1 MRSPV
6 SRLRQR
12 SIIHNQ
18 MQIAGQGIGNGQSKI
33 ESSPRH
39 QHNLNPARR
48 RFRNRF
54 RISLGYLGLA
64 VQQSSVNIHGN
75 QFDGHVPILPRPA
88 ARRHSLYVI
97 LPLRQKGTDLTDR
110 LYYHD
115 SFLREFDATVVSC
128 TPDGPRWKVIL
139 NKTAFYPTSGGQPHD
154 LGTLGDA
161 QVVEVVDVPNTGAP
175 NAARSDVSSPGDPHH
190 VVHYTTAEVPA
201 GPIHGQID
209 WPRRLDHMQQHTAQ
223 HLLSAAFIELFGLQT
238 VSFHLGKE
246 ISTIDLAAPS
256 VVPRQ
261 IETAGRRANE
271 IIFENRP
278 VVIRFGTAQELA
290 ESGIRKKVD
299 REGILR
305 AIEIET
311 FDRQPCGG
319 THLASTG
326 QAGLILLRKLERT
339 RENSR
344 IEFVAGYR
352 ALAAARA
359 DFATLTQ
366 AATQLSCALQDVPAG
381 ITKNIEERRAN
392 TSAVKRLEERLAT
405 LEAQALLQQNPEAQV
420 FALAAAPNAGASS
433 SASATIRLIVATP
446 PDATPAYLALLAA
459 KLTTEK
465 NVIALLASRESGHV
479 VAARSADLTQDIGV
493 TLRESLQEFQGK
505 GGGAK
510 HFAQGALPDPT
521 QTDAFITTAKSRLR
535 TP

>member
-1 MRSPV
+1 MGTTDSTV
-6 SRLRQR
+6 S
-12 SIIHNQ
+12 
-18 MQIAGQGIGNGQSKI
+18 
-33 ESSPRH
+33 
-39 QHNLNPARR
+39 
-48 RFRNRF
+48 
-54 RISLGYLGLA
+54 GLFA
-64 VQQSSVNIHGN
+64 S
-75 QFDGHVPILPRPA
+75 R
-88 ARRHSLYVI
+88 LYVI
-97 LPLRQKGTDLTDR
+97 LALCLKGTDLTDR

-128 TPDGPRWKVIL
+128 TPDRPRWKVIL
-139 NKTAFYPTSGGQPHD
+139 DRTAFYPTSGGQPHD
-154 LGTLGDA
+154 LGMLGDT
-161 QVVEVVDVPNTGAP
+161 QVVEVVDAPGA
-175 NAARSDVSSPGDPHH
+175 NAAASPLDGSDVSKPGDPHH
-190 VVHYTTAEVPA
+190 VVHYTTAEVPS
-201 GPIHGQID
+201 GPIRGQID

-223 HLLSAAFIELFGLQT
+223 HLLSAAFIELFKIQT

-246 ISTIDLAAPS
+246 ISTIDLATPS

-261 IETAGRRANE
+261 IEAAERRTNE
-271 IIFENRP
+271 IIFEDRP

-305 AIEIET
+305 AIDIEG

-339 RENSR
+339 REHSR

-352 ALAAARA
+352 ALATARA

-366 AATQLSCALQDVPAG
+366 AAAILSCALADVPAG

-392 TSAVKRLEERLAT
+392 TSAIKRLEERLAN
-405 LEAQALLQQNPEAQV
+405 LEASALLQQNPET
-420 FALAAAPNAGASS
+420 PNAV
-433 SASATIRLIVATP
+433 RLIVAAP

-465 NVIALLASRESGHV
+465 NVIAVLVSRESGHV
-479 VAARSADLTQDIGV
+479 VAARSADLTQDIGA
-493 TLRESLQEFQGK
+493 TLRETLKEFQGK

-510 HFAQGALPDPT
+510 HFAQGALPDST
-521 QTDAFITTAKSRLR
+521 HTDAFLTTAKSRL
-535 TP
+535 TNL

>member
-1 MRSPV
+1 
-6 SRLRQR
+6 
-12 SIIHNQ
+12 
-18 MQIAGQGIGNGQSKI
+18 
-33 ESSPRH
+33 
-39 QHNLNPARR
+39 
-48 RFRNRF
+48 
-54 RISLGYLGLA
+54 
-64 VQQSSVNIHGN
+64 
-75 QFDGHVPILPRPA
+75 
-88 ARRHSLYVI
+88 
-97 LPLRQKGTDLTDR
+97 
-110 LYYHD
+110 
-115 SFLREFDATVVSC
+115 
-128 TPDGPRWKVIL
+128 
-139 NKTAFYPTSGGQPHD
+139 
-154 LGTLGDA
+154 LGDA
-161 QVVEVVDVPNTGAP
+161 QVVEVVDAP
-175 NAARSDVSSPGDPHH
+175 NAATPNDPHH
-190 VVHYTTAEVPA
+190 VVHYTTAEVPP

-223 HLLSAAFIELFGLQT
+223 HLLSAAFIELFGFQT

-261 IETAGRRANE
+261 LETAERRTNE
-271 IIFENRP
+271 IIFEDRP
-278 VVIRFGTAQELA
+278 VEIRFGTARELA

-305 AIEIET
+305 AIDIEG

-339 RENSR
+339 REHSR

-352 ALAAARA
+352 ALTAARA
-359 DFATLTQ
+359 DFATLAQ

-381 ITKNIEERRAN
+381 ITKNIEDRRAT

-405 LEAQALLQQNPEAQV
+405 LEAQALLQQNPQAHV
-420 FALAAAPNAGASS
+420 PASAATPNAAAPSAAAPNAAPAHATASS

-465 NVIALLASRESGHV
+465 NVIAVLVSRESGHV
-479 VAARSADLTQDIGV
+479 VAARSADLTQDIGA
-493 TLRESLQEFQGK
+493 TLRESLKEFQGK

-510 HFAQGALPDPT
+510 HFAQGQLPNPAQQADI
-521 QTDAFITTAKSRLR
+521 FITATKTRL
-535 TP
+535 TNS

>member
-1 MRSPV
+1 
-6 SRLRQR
+6 
-12 SIIHNQ
+12 
-18 MQIAGQGIGNGQSKI
+18 MQIAGQGIRNRQCKI
-33 ESSPRH
+33 ESPPGH
-39 QHNLNPARR
+39 QHDLNPARR
-48 RFRNRF
+48 RFRNRLRIPF
-54 RISLGYLGLA
+54 RYLGLA
-64 VQQSSVNIHGN
+64 VQQSSVYIHGN
-75 QFDGHVPILPRPA
+75 QFDGHVPILPRPG
-88 ARRHSLYVI
+88 ARRHTLYAI
-97 LPLRQKGTDLTDR
+97 LALHQKGTDLTDR
-110 LYYHD
+110 LYYLD
-115 SFLREFDATVVSC
+115 SFLRDFDATVVSC

-139 NKTAFYPTSGGQPHD
+139 NRTAFYPTSGGQPHD

-161 QVVEVVDVPNTGAP
+161 QVVEVIDEP
-175 NAARSDVSSPGDPHH
+175 NAARPDVSDPADPHH
-190 VVHYTTAEVPA
+190 VVHYTTAEVPP

-223 HLLSAAFIELFGLQT
+223 HLLSAAFIELFGFQT

-256 VVPRQ
+256 IVPRQ
-261 IETAGRRANE
+261 LETAERRTNE
-271 IIFENRP
+271 IIFEDRP
-278 VVIRFGTAQELA
+278 VLIRFGTAQELA

-305 AIEIET
+305 AIDIEG

-319 THLASTG
+319 THLARTG

-339 RENSR
+339 REHSR

-352 ALAAARA
+352 ALTAARA

-381 ITKNIEERRAN
+381 IAKNIEDRRAT
-392 TSAVKRLEERLAT
+392 TSAVKRLEERLAD
-405 LEAQALLQQNPEAQV
+405 LEATALLQQNPET
-420 FALAAAPNAGASS
+420 PNVV
-433 SASATIRLIVATP
+433 RLVTATP

-465 NVIALLASRESGHV
+465 NVIALLVSRATGHV
-479 VAARSADLTQDIGV
+479 VAARSVDLTQDIGA
-493 TLRESLQEFQGK
+493 TLRESLKEFQGK

-521 QTDAFITTAKSRLR
+521 QADAFLATAKSRLL